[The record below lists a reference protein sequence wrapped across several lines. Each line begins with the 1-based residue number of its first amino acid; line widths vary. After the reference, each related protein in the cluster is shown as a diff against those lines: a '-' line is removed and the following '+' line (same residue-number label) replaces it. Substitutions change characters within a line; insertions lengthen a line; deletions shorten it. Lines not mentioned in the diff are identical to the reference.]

1 MLFTKVSI
9 KHFLFRLFAYQFEK
23 KKSLLFYYLE
33 LLYFSLNITLREVLN
48 VGELQI
54 HLRQPHQ
61 NAVPCRLKLL
71 PLANEM
77 LERKEQK

>member
-1 MLFTKVSI
+1 M
-9 KHFLFRLFAYQFEK
+9 K

-33 LLYFSLNITLREVLN
+33 LLYFSLNVTLREVLD

-61 NAVPCRLKLL
+61 NAVPCRLELL

-77 LERKEQK
+77 LEKKEHK